1 LKINPNVDVRE
12 SQSASQVT
20 SAASSKQAANNA
32 PVASSAPNNS
42 DRANLSADALQLSN
56 LSAAAATVPAIRQER
71 VTALTQSVQN
81 GSFAPSND
89 QVANSLLRDFRSSAL
104 TQQ

>member
-1 LKINPNVDVRE
+1 LKINPNVDVRA
-12 SQSASQVT
+12 SQSASQVN
-20 SAASSKQAANNA
+20 SAVSSKQSANAAQ
-32 PVASSAPNNS
+32 VSSSAPNTS

-56 LSAAAATVPAIRQER
+56 LSAVAATVPAIRQDR

-89 QVANSLLRDFRSSAL
+89 QVASSLLRDFRGNGQ
-104 TQQ
+104 TR